1 MPEPYA
7 NTRGIGLG
15 LWEPRAIQG
24 LQQDVPHALVLN
36 AASIV
41 FWVMRLITDLS
52 GRLQNS
58 DALSHA
64 RARVPVAAICLV
76 IAPEPFPLRVDA
88 RPLIPTMLHRDLRW
102 LL

>member
-7 NTRGIGLG
+7 DTRGIGQG
-15 LWEPRAIQG
+15 LLDPRAIQG
-24 LQQDVPHALVLN
+24 LQQDVPHALVLS

-41 FWVMRLITDLS
+41 FLLVRSIIDLS

-64 RARVPVAAICLV
+64 RACVPVAAICLV

-88 RPLIPTMLHRDLRW
+88 RPLIPTMLQRDLRW

>member
-7 NTRGIGLG
+7 DTRGVGQGL
-15 LWEPRAIQG
+15 LDPRAIQG

-41 FWVMRLITDLS
+41 FWVMRSITDLS

-64 RARVPVAAICLV
+64 RAPVAAIRLV
-76 IAPEPFPLRVDA
+76 FALEPFPLRVDA
-88 RPLIPTMLHRDLRW
+88 RPLIPTMLQRDLRW